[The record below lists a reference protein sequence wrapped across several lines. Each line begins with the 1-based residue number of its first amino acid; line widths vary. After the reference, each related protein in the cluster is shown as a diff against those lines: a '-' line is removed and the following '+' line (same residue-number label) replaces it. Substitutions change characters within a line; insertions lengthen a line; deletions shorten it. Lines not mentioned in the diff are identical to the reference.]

1 MLKTTLKSASV
12 NAKHLLTVTTENIKT
27 TQPVKPAKAQALTA
41 VKGMNDLLPP
51 ASAQWEWLEDKVRG
65 LMARHAYR
73 NLRTPIVEPT
83 ALFVRG
89 LGEVTDIVEK
99 EMYSFEDRLNGE
111 QLTLRPEATAG
122 VVRAVVEHNMLYDG
136 GKRLYY
142 MGPMFRHERPQRGR
156 YRQFHQIGAE
166 ALGFPGA
173 EVDAELILLA
183 ATLWQELGLQDVRL
197 ELNSLGQP
205 NERAAHR
212 AALIAHL
219 EAHADVLDEE
229 AKRRLHSNPLRIL
242 DTKNPAMQAVVEAAP
257 KLIDFLGEASLAHFN
272 AVKSILDASGV
283 AYRINPRLVRGMDY
297 YNLTVFEF
305 VTDRL
310 GSQGT
315 ICGGGR
321 YDYLIEQVGGKPA
334 PAVGWALGVE
344 RVLELLK
351 EQGTLPEAVGP
362 DVYAIIPDAAALPV
376 VFQTVQALRAQ
387 GMSVQMHAGAGEG
400 MGSMKSQFKKAD
412 ASGAQFALI
421 FGGDELAR
429 GEVTLKALRDGA
441 GAQEAVLLADVPA
454 RVAAKLAQGV
464 VQPQAAA

>member
-1 MLKTTLKSASV
+1 MQKLVA
-12 NAKHLLTVTTENIKT
+12 I
-27 TQPVKPAKAQALTA
+27 
-41 VKGMNDLLPP
+41 KGMNDILPP
-51 ASAQWEWLEDKVRG
+51 DSARWEWLEDKVRA
-65 LMARHAYR
+65 LMARYAYR
-73 NLRTPIVEPT
+73 NIRTPIVEPT
-83 ALFVRG
+83 PLFVRG

-122 VVRAVVEHNMLYDG
+122 VVRAVVEHSMLYDG

-173 EVDAELILLA
+173 EADAEIILLA
-183 ATLWQELGLQDVRL
+183 HALWAELGSQNVRL

-205 NERAAHR
+205 AERKAHR

-219 EAHADVLDEE
+219 EQHADVLDED
-229 AKRRLHSNPLRIL
+229 ARRRLHSNPLRIL
-242 DTKNPAMQAVVEAAP
+242 DTKNPAMQGVVEAAP
-257 KLIDFLGEASLAHFN
+257 KLIDFLGEASLRHFDT
-272 AVKSILDASGV
+272 VKAILDANGV
-283 AYRINPRLVRGMDY
+283 AWSLNPRLVRGMDY

-305 VTDRL
+305 VTDQL

-321 YDYLIEQVGGKPA
+321 YDYLIEQIGGKSA

-351 EQGTLPEAVGP
+351 EQAAQAPAIAA
-362 DVYAIIPDAAALPV
+362 DAYAIVPDAAALPQV
-376 VFQTVQALRAQ
+376 MAALQQLRAQ
-387 GMSVQMHAGAGEG
+387 GVAIQMHSPAVAGEG

-412 ASGAQFALI
+412 ASGSRFALI
-421 FGGDELAR
+421 FGADEMAR
-429 GEVTLKALRDGA
+429 GAVTIKPLRDG
-441 GAQEAVLLADVPA
+441 GEQVERPLAAIADWATTLQSP
-454 RVAAKLAQGV
+454 R
-464 VQPQAAA
+464 